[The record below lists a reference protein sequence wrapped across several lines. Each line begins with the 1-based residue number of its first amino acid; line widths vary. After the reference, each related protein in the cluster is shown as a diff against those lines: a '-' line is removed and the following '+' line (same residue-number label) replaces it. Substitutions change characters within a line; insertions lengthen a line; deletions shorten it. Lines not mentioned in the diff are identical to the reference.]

1 MKPSFFQSRSI
12 KTRVTLF
19 TLGIFLLSLWLL
31 MFYASRILRTDMQ
44 HMLSDQQFSTAT
56 FVAEDINH
64 ELGDR
69 LSALE
74 SVAAGISPAAM
85 GNAAA
90 LQTKLENRPVL
101 ASLFNAGVTVVAP
114 DGTALADVPRSNGR
128 IGVNYSKIDYVAA
141 NLKEGKAMI
150 GKPIIGPTLKAP
162 VVGMGVP
169 IRDTHGNVIG
179 ALSGVTNLGKPS
191 FLDVIAQGHYGK
203 TGGYLLAAP
212 QYRLIVTASDKW
224 RIMEEFPA
232 PGIDPVIDARVGGK
246 ESTELFVNPR
256 GVQVLSSAKTVPVA
270 GWFVVVSLP
279 SEEAFAPIRDVERRS
294 LLATLLLALLAGGLT
309 WWMLRS
315 QLAPMLDTVKSLAV
329 LAQSD
334 QHPMPLSI
342 VRHDEIGKLIAGF
355 NHLLIELGQRG
366 DALRESEARY
376 SMLIQNIGEGI
387 CFVDIGEQFI
397 FANPAA
403 EGIFGVPPGGL
414 VGHSLRELTTPEQ
427 YSLIEEQT
435 RRRQAGETGTYEHE
449 IYRADGQLRR
459 LLVTAVPQFGDQ
471 GQFTGAFAV
480 LRDITERKRHEEGL
494 QNFRMAMDAS
504 ADAIYLVDRSSM
516 RFVDVNEAACRMQS
530 RTREELLALGPDG
543 VLSLPLAELA
553 RTYDSIIAGG
563 PGTEPLEMLRQRED
577 GTHVWVE
584 LRRRAQRSG
593 ADWMIVTTVR
603 DITERK
609 QAEEALRESDVQLQ
623 CILESTSDGILA
635 IDHHGKVIRF
645 NQRFGQLWRIP
656 QSLLDNKDDQALL
669 SHVVGQLA
677 EPQEFLSKVQ
687 SLYGSDLEATDAIS
701 FKDGRVFER
710 FTSPLMLG
718 SSAIG
723 RIWSFR
729 DITERKQLE
738 DQIRQLAFYD
748 PLTEL
753 PNRRL
758 LLDRLTHA
766 LAESK
771 RSGRYGA
778 LMFLDL
784 DNFKALNDTA
794 GHAVGD
800 LLLMQAAKR
809 MKSCVREV
817 DTVARFGGDEFVV
830 MVSDLDTD
838 KTASTT
844 QANNI
849 AEKIRVALVAP
860 YRLMVKHDGGAD
872 STVEHQCSA
881 SLGAVVFT
889 QREGSQDDFL
899 RWADAAMYQAKE
911 AGGNVVQF
919 YAAKT

>member
-1 MKPSFFQSRSI
+1 MKPSFFQRLSI

-31 MFYASRILRTDMQ
+31 MFYASRMLRTDMQ
-44 HMLSDQQFSTAT
+44 RMLSDQQFSTAT
-56 FVAEDINH
+56 FVAEDVNH
-64 ELGDR
+64 ELDDR
-69 LSALE
+69 LRALE
-74 SVAAGISPAAM
+74 TVAKTLTPALLSD
-85 GNAAA
+85 AAI
-90 LQTKLENRPVL
+90 LQSSLEQRTSLLSWFNGGVNVL
-101 ASLFNAGVTVVAP
+101 SLDGVTVSTAP
-114 DGTALADVPRSNGR
+114 PDPARLGA
-128 IGVNYSKIDYVAA
+128 NYMDRDYVVAA
-141 NLKEGKAMI
+141 LKEGKASI
-150 GKPIIGPTLKAP
+150 GRPVMGKVLQAPIFSMVT
-162 VVGMGVP
+162 P
-169 IRDTHGNVIG
+169 IRNPQGKVIG
-179 ALSGVTNLGKPS
+179 VLMGVTNLGKPN
-191 FLDVIAQGHYGK
+191 FLDMIEKATYGK
-203 TGGYLLAAP
+203 TGGFLLVAP
-212 QYRLIVTASDKW
+212 QHRLIITATDKK
-224 RIMEEFPA
+224 RIMEKLPA
-232 PGIDPVIDARVGGK
+232 PGVDPLIDARIGGK
-246 ESTELFVNPR
+246 EGADVSVNPR
-256 GVQVLSSAKTVPVA
+256 GVQVLSSAKNVPVA
-270 GWFVVVSLP
+270 GWFVVASLP
-279 SEEAFAPIRDVERRS
+279 TEEAFAPIRDVQQRL
-294 LLATLLLALLAGGLT
+294 LLATLLLTLLAGGLT
-309 WWMLRS
+309 WWMVRR
-315 QLAPMLDTVKSLAV
+315 QLAPMLTTVKSLAV
-329 LAQSD
+329 MAQSD
-334 QHPMPLSI
+334 QHPAPLPI
-342 VRHDEIGKLIAGF
+342 THQDEIGELIGGF
-355 NHLLIELGQRG
+355 NHLLIELGQRR
-366 DALRESEARY
+366 DALRQSETRHSA
-376 SMLIQNIGEGI
+376 LIQNIGEGF

-414 VGHSLRELTTPEQ
+414 VGHSLREFATPEQ
-427 YSLIEEQT
+427 YNLIQEQT
-435 RRRQAGETGTYEHE
+435 GRRQAGETSTYEHD

-480 LRDITERKRHEEGL
+480 FRDITERKSHEEGL
-494 QNFRMAMDAS
+494 RNFHMAVNAS
-504 ADAIYLVDRSSM
+504 ADAIYLVNRSSM
-516 RFVDVNEAACRMQS
+516 RFIDVNEAACRMQS
-530 RTREELLALGPDG
+530 RTREELLAQGPDG
-543 VLSLPLAELA
+543 VLSLPQAELA

-609 QAEEALRESDVQLQ
+609 QMETALRESEVQLQ

-635 IDHHGKVIRF
+635 IDNHGKVIRF
-645 NQRFGQLWRIP
+645 NQRFEQLWRIP

-669 SHVVGQLA
+669 SYVVGQLA
-677 EPQEFLSKVQ
+677 DPQAFVSKVQ
-687 SLYGSDLEATDAIS
+687 ALYGSDIEATDAIS

-718 SSAIG
+718 SSAMG

-729 DITERKQLE
+729 DITERKQME
-738 DQIRQLAFYD
+738 EQVRQLAFYD

-758 LLDRLTHA
+758 LLDRLSQS

-794 GHAVGD
+794 GHPVGD
-800 LLLMQAAKR
+800 LLLMQAAQR

-830 MVSDLDTD
+830 MVGDLNAD
-838 KTASTT
+838 KAASTT

-849 AEKIRVALVAP
+849 AEKIRVALAAP
-860 YRLMVKHDGGAD
+860 YLLTVKHDGGAD
-872 STVEHQCSA
+872 STIEHQCSV
-881 SLGAVVFT
+881 SIGAVVFT

-899 RWADAAMYQAKE
+899 KWADSAMYQAKE
-911 AGGNVVQF
+911 TGGNVVQF
-919 YAAKT
+919 YDAKT

>member
-1 MKPSFFQSRSI
+1 
-12 KTRVTLF
+12 LF
-19 TLGIFLLSLWLL
+19 TLGIFLLSLWTLA
-31 MFYASRILRTDMQ
+31 FYASRMLHTDMQ
-44 HMLSDQQFSTAT
+44 RLLSDQQLSTAT
-56 FVAEDINH
+56 FVAEDVNH
-64 ELGDR
+64 EIEDR
-69 LSALE
+69 LRALDMFAKA
-74 SVAAGISPAAM
+74 VSPALLAET
-85 GNAAA
+85 AI
-90 LQTKLENRPVL
+90 LQTSLEQRTFL
-101 ASLFNAGVTVVAP
+101 LSLFNGGVIAVGRDGKVV
-114 DGTALADVPRSNGR
+114 ADVPLSTGR
-128 IGVNYSKIDYVAA
+128 VGVNLMERDHIAGALRKGEATVGRPVMGRALHAPIVAMA
-141 NLKEGKAMI
+141 
-150 GKPIIGPTLKAP
+150 
-162 VVGMGVP
+162 VP
-169 IRDTHGNVIG
+169 IRDPQGKVIG
-179 ALSGVTNLGKPS
+179 ALAGVIDLGKS
-191 FLDVIAQGHYGK
+191 NFLDIIAQGHYGN
-203 TGGYLLAAP
+203 TGGYLLVAP
-212 QYRLIVTASDKW
+212 QHRLIVTASDKR
-224 RIMEEFPA
+224 RIMEELPA
-232 PGIDPVIDARVGGK
+232 PGIDPLIDARVGGK
-246 ESTELFVNPR
+246 EGTELFVNPR
-256 GVQVLSSAKTVPVA
+256 GVQVLSSAKNVPVA
-270 GWFVVVSLP
+270 GWFIVVSLP
-279 SEEAFAPIRDVERRS
+279 SAEAFAPIRDVERRL
-294 LLATLLLALLAGGLT
+294 LLATLLLTLLAGGLT
-309 WWMLRS
+309 WWMVRH
-315 QLAPMLDTVKSLAV
+315 QLAPMLATVKSLAV
-329 LAQSD
+329 MAQSD
-334 QHPMPLSI
+334 QHPAPLP
-342 VRHDEIGKLIAGF
+342 VTRQDEIGELIGGF
-355 NHLLIELGQRG
+355 NHLLIELGQRR
-366 DALRESEARY
+366 DALRQSEARY
-376 SMLIQNIGEGI
+376 SALIQNIGEGI

-414 VGHSLRELTTPEQ
+414 VGHSLREFTTPEQ
-427 YSLIEEQT
+427 YNLIQEQT
-435 RRRQAGETGTYEHE
+435 GRRQAGETSTYEHE
-449 IYRADGQLRR
+449 IYRADGQIRR

-480 LRDITERKRHEEGL
+480 FRDITERKRNEESL
-494 QNFRMAMDAS
+494 QNFRIAMDAS
-504 ADAIYLVDRSSM
+504 ADAIYLVNRSSM

-543 VLSLPLAELA
+543 VLSIPQAELA

-563 PGTEPLEMLRQRED
+563 PGTDPLEMLRQRED

-609 QAEEALRESDVQLQ
+609 QAEEALRESEVQLQ

-656 QSLLDNKDDQALL
+656 QSLLDSKDDQALL
-669 SHVVGQLA
+669 SYVVGQLVD
-677 EPQEFLSKVQ
+677 PQGFVSRVQ
-687 SLYGSDLEATDAIS
+687 ALYSSDLEATDAIS

-729 DITERKQLE
+729 DITERRLMEEQVLE
-738 DQIRQLAFYD
+738 LAFYD
-748 PLTEL
+748 PLTQL

-758 LLDRLTHA
+758 LGDRLNQA

-830 MVSDLDTD
+830 MVSDLNAD
-838 KTASTT
+838 KAASTT

-849 AEKIRVALVAP
+849 AEKIRVALAAP
-860 YRLMVKHDGGAD
+860 YLLTLKHDAGAD

-881 SLGAVVFT
+881 SIGAVVFI

-899 RWADAAMYQAKE
+899 KWADSAMYQAKE
-911 AGGNVVQF
+911 AGGNLIRF
-919 YAAKT
+919 YAAAGGV